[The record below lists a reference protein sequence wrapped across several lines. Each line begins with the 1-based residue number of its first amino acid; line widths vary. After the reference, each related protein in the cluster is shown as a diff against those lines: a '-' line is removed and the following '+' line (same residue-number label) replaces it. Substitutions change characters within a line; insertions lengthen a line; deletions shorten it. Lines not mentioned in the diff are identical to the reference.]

1 VGGRGGGGVSCP
13 VEFDVED
20 IHEMMILKKA
30 TIKAEKRFDI
40 MQAMGCAA

>member
-1 VGGRGGGGVSCP
+1 
-13 VEFDVED
+13 
-20 IHEMMILKKA
+20 MILKKA